1 MVLAKRQVNPS
12 RSSIALSRMAPPSEL
27 ACGWSNFAMI
37 GLEIPWTWR
46 ALCAIQALAIELP
59 RFCAMSR
66 LVNALFA
73 HFRGSMA
80 LFFHLSRIIRA
91 RTHPARVARARFE
104 RRPCR
109 RNPRR
114 RPRPLPGGGCRGE
127 RRLAPPDVQ
136 WIARGGELTRTLG
149 LTPLVWARPGPAPGL
164 AGRTRGETPGP
175 SRGGGSG
182 GGGGR
187 P

>member
-1 MVLAKRQVNPS
+1 MALAKRQVNPS

-46 ALCAIQALAIELP
+46 ALCAIQAVAIEPP

-66 LVNALFA
+66 LVNAPFA

-91 RTHPARVARARFE
+91 SGRSEIVESLTAPELLVV
-104 RRPCR
+104 
-109 RNPRR
+109 NPMTA
-114 RPRPLPGGGCRGE
+114 LH
-127 RRLAPPDVQ
+127 LAVLL
-136 WIARGGELTRTLG
+136 R
-149 LTPLVWARPGPAPGL
+149 APGL
-164 AGRTRGETPGP
+164 DVAVPNPQRLHGEGKGEGKLMPVVALELPDREGERAAQLAQKRQARALVQP
-175 SRGGGSG
+175 AIE
-182 GGGGR
+182 
-187 P
+187 PQNAK